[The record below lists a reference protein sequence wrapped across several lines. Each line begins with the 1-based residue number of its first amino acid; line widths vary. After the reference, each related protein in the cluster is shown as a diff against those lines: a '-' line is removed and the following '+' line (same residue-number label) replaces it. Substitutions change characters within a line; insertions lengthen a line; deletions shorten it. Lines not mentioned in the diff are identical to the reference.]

1 MCVNSD
7 VGYSNLPI
15 TFRVLISL
23 SFNEMS
29 ECRVG
34 LVVFVQDKF
43 DMASEEPSIFE
54 FGSKWKK
61 KKSSLLRLNYD
72 CLDLLWNGIIWT
84 LKEDIPFNST
94 SPSLPKI
101 FHAFFCH

>member
-15 TFRVLISL
+15 TFRVLIIL

-54 FGSKWKK
+54 FGSQWKK
-61 KKSSLLRLNYD
+61 KKIQSPTAKLCLFGPFVEWNYLDFEGGHPLQFYESKSS
-72 CLDLLWNGIIWT
+72 
-84 LKEDIPFNST
+84 
-94 SPSLPKI
+94 
-101 FHAFFCH
+101 